1 MEDVKSKCS
10 KTTQHIAD
18 KILLLRR
25 AKRFSQEKFAEFVG
39 LDTRTVTRAENGRH
53 RPSPET
59 LEMIA
64 TAYQVPVCYFY
75 DETVYDL
82 KPSKASI
89 IEDINKTLNT
99 ATMKDLKR
107 IKKVVID
114 MIN

>member
-1 MEDVKSKCS
+1 MNDVKSKCL

-64 TAYQVPVCYFY
+64 SAYQVPVSYFY
-75 DETVYDL
+75 DETVYDM
-82 KPSKASI
+82 KPSKASLLD
-89 IEDINKTLNT
+89 DINKSLNT

-107 IKKVVID
+107 IKKVVAD
-114 MIN
+114 MLS